1 MRSARA
7 EDQAGFNGRGR
18 NDLPFVGRLRLWK
31 RHADI
36 QRGCPAE
43 THRPNL
49 LLPHCVTVRVSV
61 WLLQDLDVVC
71 SFCHQGLR
79 KNCFLGCDADF
90 RQEILDCLS
99 IYSMCV
105 YTRRNDFTPP
115 YVTRKCNPR
124 QDLHCKR
131 SSLPLFPPPLLP
143 SNI

>member
-49 LLPHCVTVRVSV
+49 LLPHCH
-61 WLLQDLDVVC
+61 
-71 SFCHQGLR
+71 CHCACARLASTR
-79 KNCFLGCDADF
+79 SFLGCDADF

-115 YVTRKCNPR
+115 YVTHKCNPR

-131 SSLPLFPPPLLP
+131 SSLPLFPPPILP